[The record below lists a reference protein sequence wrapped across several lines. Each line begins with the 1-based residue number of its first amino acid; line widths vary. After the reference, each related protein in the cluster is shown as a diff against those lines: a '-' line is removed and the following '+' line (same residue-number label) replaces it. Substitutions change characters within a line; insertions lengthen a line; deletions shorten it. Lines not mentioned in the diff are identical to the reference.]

1 VAVADCRN
9 NRCGRPFINALT
21 VSATCFYCQKRRRA
35 VYKGKLIAAIGKNM
49 AATQMNEVSTAEN
62 RFNMVECQLKP
73 GGIRDYRVTKHMN
86 SIPREAFIGGTSRDL
101 AYADLQLQ
109 CAAGEASRTMLTPT
123 ALALLIELADVQPE
137 DVVLDIAGG
146 TGYSAAVLAGLAS
159 TVIALEDNEAFNE
172 KAGAIWQELGIDNAV
187 AVCGPLP
194 EGQAKQG
201 PFNVIFVN
209 GCLADTP
216 TMLLEQLA
224 ENGRL
229 VCVQKVDG
237 TEKAHIYRRMGDRLS
252 THIAFD
258 NAAPDLAVFDPVP
271 TFEF

>member
-1 VAVADCRN
+1 
-9 NRCGRPFINALT
+9 
-21 VSATCFYCQKRRRA
+21 
-35 VYKGKLIAAIGKNM
+35 M
-49 AATQMNEVSTAEN
+49 AANQMNEISTAEN

-73 GGIRDYRVTKHMN
+73 GGIRDYRLTSHMN
-86 SIPREAFIGGTSRDL
+86 SIPREAFISGTVRDL

-123 ALALLIELADVQPE
+123 ALALLIELADVKPE

-146 TGYSAAVLAGLAS
+146 TGYSAAVLAGLSS

-172 KAGAIWQELGIDNAV
+172 KASEIWQELGIDNAV

-194 EGQAKQG
+194 DGQAKQG

-209 GCLADTP
+209 GCLGETP
-216 TMLLEQLA
+216 NALLEQLTD
-224 ENGRL
+224 NGRL

-237 TEKAHIYRRMGDRLS
+237 TEKAHIYRRIGDRLS
-252 THIAFD
+252 IRVGFD
-258 NAAPDLAVFDPVP
+258 SAAPRLAVFDPVP

>member
-1 VAVADCRN
+1 
-9 NRCGRPFINALT
+9 
-21 VSATCFYCQKRRRA
+21 
-35 VYKGKLIAAIGKNM
+35 M

-109 CAAGEASRTMLTPT
+109 CVAGEATRTMLTPT
-123 ALALLIELADVQPE
+123 ALALMIELADIQAD

-159 TVIALEDNEAFNE
+159 TVIALEDDEAFNE

-201 PFNVIFVN
+201 PFNVIFIN

-216 TMLLEQLA
+216 VTLLEQLA
-224 ENGRL
+224 EDGRL

-237 TEKAHIYRRMGDRLS
+237 TEKAHIYRRIGDRLS
-252 THIAFD
+252 TQIAFD
-258 NAAPDLAVFDPVP
+258 NAAPDLTVFDPVP

>member
-1 VAVADCRN
+1 
-9 NRCGRPFINALT
+9 
-21 VSATCFYCQKRRRA
+21 
-35 VYKGKLIAAIGKNM
+35 M
-49 AATQMNEVSTAEN
+49 AATQMNEVSTAES

-86 SIPREAFIGGTSRDL
+86 SIPREAFVGGTSRDL

-109 CAAGEASRTMLTPT
+109 CVAGEATRTMLTPT
-123 ALALLIELADVQPE
+123 ALALMIELADIQAD

-159 TVIALEDNEAFNE
+159 TVIALEDDEAFNE

-216 TMLLEQLA
+216 VTLLEQLA
-224 ENGRL
+224 EDGRL

-237 TEKAHIYRRMGDRLS
+237 TEKAHIYRRIGDRLS
-252 THIAFD
+252 TQIAFD
-258 NAAPDLAVFDPVP
+258 NAAPDLTVFDPVP